1 MMKNASNLCEI
12 VNLSKWFSKTSGLIH
27 KKTSHLKAVDQCTL
41 SIKRGETLG
50 LVGES
55 GCGKTTFGRTLV
67 RIYHPTQGKFFYSPD
82 PSALPVDIFSLK
94 GKELKQYRKKIQMIY
109 QDPYGSLN
117 PRMNIENIILEGLKI
132 HDIGENK
139 SEKRDMIATVL
150 EKVGLRPE
158 YMRRYPHEFSGG
170 QRQRIGIA
178 RSLVVNPDFIICD
191 EPVSALDVSVQAQV
205 INILEDLKTDFN
217 LTYLFIAHD
226 LSVVKHIS
234 DRIAVM
240 YLGKIIELTETD
252 MLFNNPLHP
261 YSKGLLES
269 IPIPNPHKRKGD
281 KQLLQGDVPSPVD
294 PPQACRFVSRCP
306 KAFDRCHMEIPQLKE
321 IEPGHEVACFLYE

>member
-1 MMKNASNLCEI
+1 MKNENLCEI
-12 VNLSKWFSKTSGLIH
+12 RDLSKWFTQSNGAFRKQV
-27 KKTSHLKAVDQCTL
+27 SHLKAVDGCSF
-41 SIKRGETLG
+41 SIRRGETLG

-67 RIYHPTQGKFFYSPD
+67 RIYQPTSGEFMYYEKGEENPT
-82 PSALPVDIFSLK
+82 DIFKLK
-94 GKELKQYRKKIQMIY
+94 PSRLRGFRQKIQMIY

-117 PRMNIENIILEGLKI
+117 PRMNIENIITEGLKI
-132 HDIGENK
+132 HGIGK
-139 SEKRDMIATVL
+139 SRSERREIIAEVL

-170 QRQRIGIA
+170 QRQRVGIA
-178 RSLVVNPDFIICD
+178 RSLVVNPEFIICD

-205 INILEDLKTDFN
+205 INILEGLKEDLN

-240 YLGKIIELTETD
+240 YLGKIIEMAETEE
-252 MLFNNPLHP
+252 LFKNTLHP
-261 YSKGLLES
+261 YTKGLLDS
-269 IPIPNPHKRKGD
+269 IPVPNPHMRKKG
-281 KQLLQGDVPSPVD
+281 KQLLSGDVPSPVD
-294 PPQACRFVSRCP
+294 PPQTCRFLKRCP
-306 KAFDRCHMEIPQLKE
+306 RAFERCTKGIPELRE
-321 IEPGHEVACFLYE
+321 IEAGHFVACYLYD

>member
-1 MMKNASNLCEI
+1 MMNKTDNLCEI
-12 VNLSKWFSKTSGLIH
+12 VNVSKWFSKTSGVFN
-27 KKTSHLKAVDQCTL
+27 KKTSHLKAVDDCSL
-41 SIKRGETLG
+41 SIRRGETLG

-67 RIYHPTQGKFFYSPD
+67 RIYNPTAGHFFYSSSK
-82 PSALPVDIFSLK
+82 SALPVDIFSLK
-94 GKELKQYRKKIQMIY
+94 GKELKEYRKKIQMIY

-117 PRMNIENIILEGLKI
+117 PRMNIENIIMEGLKV
-132 HDIGENK
+132 HDIGGTK
-139 SEKRDMIATVL
+139 AAKRDIIANVL
-150 EKVGLRPE
+150 KKVGLRPE

-240 YLGKIIELTETD
+240 YLGKIIELTQTD
-252 MLFNNPLHP
+252 ELFNNALHP
-261 YSKGLLES
+261 YSKGLLDS
-269 IPIPNPHKRKGD
+269 IPIPNPHKRKKGR
-281 KQLLQGDVPSPVD
+281 QLLTGDVPSPID
-294 PPQACRFVSRCP
+294 PPPACRFVSRCP
-306 KAFDRCHMEIPQLKE
+306 QAFDKCHLEIPKLKE
-321 IEPGHEVACFLYE
+321 INPGHEVACFLYE

>member
-1 MMKNASNLCEI
+1 MKHDVLCEI
-12 VNLSKWFSKTSGLIH
+12 ENLSKWFSKSTGTFQ
-27 KKTSHLKAVDQCTL
+27 KKTSHLKAVDDCTL
-41 SIKRGETLG
+41 EIKRGETLG

-67 RIYHPTQGKFFYSPD
+67 RIYKPTAGHFKYYENGSQE
-82 PSALPVDIFSLK
+82 PVDIFALK
-94 GKELKQYRKKIQMIY
+94 GQQLREYRQKIQMIY

-117 PRMNIENIILEGLKI
+117 PRMNIENIITEGLRI
-132 HDIGENK
+132 HDIGKTREERRNI
-139 SEKRDMIATVL
+139 IAEVL
-150 EKVGLRPE
+150 GKVGLRPE

-170 QRQRIGIA
+170 QRQRVGIA

-205 INILEDLKTDFN
+205 INILEGLKEDMN

-240 YLGKIIELTETD
+240 YLGKIIELAETEK
-252 MLFNNPLHP
+252 LFKKTLHP
-261 YSKGLLES
+261 YTKGLLDS
-269 IPIPNPHKRKGD
+269 IPVPNPHMRKKG
-281 KQLLQGDVPSPVD
+281 KQLLTGDVPSPVD
-294 PPQACRFVSRCP
+294 PPETCRFLKRCP
-306 KAFDRCHMEIPQLKE
+306 QAFEKCSKGIPALRE
-321 IEPGHEVACFLYE
+321 IEPGHFTACFLYD